1 MYTVRFLSILLFSL
15 FAESLFALPYVFQ
28 RAVND
33 TTALAPNASN
43 VQQGLGPLLSKGA
56 TLYFPGTPQ
65 FANATSRWSAYAEPQ
80 IAVVVEPAT
89 AEDVSA
95 TVQSLQR
102 AIQRPIFIA
111 NFYNRRSYMLAS
123 TTFHFLR

>member
-1 MYTVRFLSILLFSL
+1 MYTTRILSTLVFSL
-15 FAESLFALPYVFQ
+15 SVKSLFALPYIFQ

-33 TTALAPNASN
+33 TTALAPNVSS
-43 VQQGLGPLLSKGA
+43 VQQDLGPLLSKGA

-89 AEDVSA
+89 ADDVST
-95 TVQSLQR
+95 TVRSLERVIRQS
-102 AIQRPIFIA
+102 IV
-111 NFYNRRSYMLAS
+111 
-123 TTFHFLR
+123 HD

>member
-1 MYTVRFLSILLFSL
+1 MYTIRFLSILLFGL
-15 FAESLFALPYVFQ
+15 LAEDLLALPYIFQ

-33 TTALAPNASN
+33 TTALAPNASS

-80 IAVVVEPAT
+80 IAVVVEPAI
-89 AEDVSA
+89 AEDVST
-95 TVQSLQR
+95 TVRSLQR
-102 AIQRPIFIA
+102 AIQRPMIH
-111 NFYNRRSYMLAS
+111 S
-123 TTFHFLR
+123 